1 MTLEE
6 INNLSVTNDADFKKI
21 EDEVR
26 KYCEN
31 YADFKSEDVII
42 FMMAYFK
49 LRCRELGINIPVEF
63 IKDFEF
69 EVGAYNREDDVV
81 RFNAKTFANRPIN
94 SQSFS
99 GVSGDNLTSF
109 ASMINHE
116 LRHKEQ
122 WDAINIDVNQKDKV
136 LANVN
141 VIKVGENSPN
151 IIPIARELLATE
163 VYEQFAECHNHNF
176 EKDNYLQNYS
186 DYLLEMEANYFGIL
200 YTCRSLAK
208 YNLELAEK
216 YYEANIKNFEK
227 LSLFV
232 YHPENITHKDVE
244 LNLKPIKAQY
254 KYSLMCDYVI
264 KNDPRELDE
273 FPILKLLYREDGTK
287 RSYAEILKVEKNII
301 AVHERDKTNQD
312 KIVAYLGHRRTLLE
326 NCQDIINIAIKTD
339 PLLMYQKALYDIQ
352 QGKGRE
358 DFDEFK
364 KDILNLAGQLDGRY
378 FDNFKNDTKE
388 ILLKLS
394 QEYTAA
400 NSQSNAKLSQ
410 EFVEQRREINELFAE
425 IVEANEEFAEKKAEL
440 ETQKKDA
447 EQLISTAFNIDI
459 NKTEIF
465 MNDDKM
471 YGKSKYDRETLE
483 SMLRDISNELSKGD
497 YDKLS
502 NAINLVRPVQTENV
516 HIVNTPDKT
525 NTNLKCDVDK
535 TIKK

>member
-1 MTLEE
+1 M
-6 INNLSVTNDADFKKI
+6 
-21 EDEVR
+21 
-26 KYCEN
+26 
-31 YADFKSEDVII
+31 
-42 FMMAYFK
+42 
-49 LRCRELGINIPVEF
+49 
-63 IKDFEF
+63 
-69 EVGAYNREDDVV
+69 
-81 RFNAKTFANRPIN
+81 
-94 SQSFS
+94 
-99 GVSGDNLTSF
+99 
-109 ASMINHE
+109 
-116 LRHKEQ
+116 
-122 WDAINIDVNQKDKV
+122 
-136 LANVN
+136 
-141 VIKVGENSPN
+141 
-151 IIPIARELLATE
+151 
-163 VYEQFAECHNHNF
+163 
-176 EKDNYLQNYS
+176 
-186 DYLLEMEANYFGIL
+186 
-200 YTCRSLAK
+200 
-208 YNLELAEK
+208 
-216 YYEANIKNFEK
+216 
-227 LSLFV
+227 
-232 YHPENITHKDVE
+232 
-244 LNLKPIKAQY
+244 
-254 KYSLMCDYVI
+254 
-264 KNDPRELDE
+264 
-273 FPILKLLYREDGTK
+273 
-287 RSYAEILKVEKNII
+287 
-301 AVHERDKTNQD
+301 
-312 KIVAYLGHRRTLLE
+312 
-326 NCQDIINIAIKTD
+326 
-339 PLLMYQKALYDIQ
+339 
-352 QGKGRE
+352 
-358 DFDEFK
+358 
-364 KDILNLAGQLDGRY
+364 DGRY